1 VRVNDSLFDTLLLM
15 KDGKTAYL
23 GPIPKLK
30 DYFERG
36 QMPIRDGINI
46 ADFVGAFRLPGDWL
60 PCREAVKLTV
70 FAQELHVYAASQW
83 T

>member
-1 VRVNDSLFDTLLLM
+1 M

-23 GPIPKLK
+23 GPIAKLK

-46 ADFVGAFRLPGDWL
+46 ADFVGAGHRPGGGAAVRGA
-60 PCREAVKLTV
+60 PCANGCCPGLLVS
-70 FAQELHVYAASQW
+70 AMPQW

>member
-1 VRVNDSLFDTLLLM
+1 M

-23 GPIPKLK
+23 GPIAKLK

-46 ADFVGAFRLPGDWL
+46 ADFVGTFRLLGDWRAER
-60 PCREAVKLTV
+60 PP
-70 FAQELHVYAASQW
+70 S
-83 T
+83 